1 MAYLTRLILFAKE
14 IVGLTHKHYISWV
27 YLFQDFSAMQQQMLT
42 QMHQTGA
49 VQNNARV
56 QYSGTNTDLNLLSF
70 GVNMPET
77 HLNFGMDLNVSSG
90 HAICTKVRKNV
101 TGSSTL
107 VASVMMLE

>member
-14 IVGLTHKHYISWV
+14 IVGLTHGV

-56 QYSGTNTDLNLLSF
+56 QYSGTNTNLNLLSF
-70 GVNMPET
+70 GANMPET
-77 HLNFGMDLNVSSG
+77 HLNFEMDLNVSSG
-90 HAICTKVRKNV
+90 HAICTKVMKNV
-101 TGSSTL
+101 AGS
-107 VASVMMLE
+107 